1 MNIYFSGLGGVGIGP
16 LAEIARD
23 AGHSVF
29 GSDLA
34 EGLTTEALQSRG
46 ISVHIG
52 QDGSFLRDTHAQTP
66 LDWFVYT
73 AALPADHPELVA
85 AKELGIRTGK
95 RDEFLAYFLKEQN
108 LKLIAISGTHGKTTT
123 TGMAVWAFKQLGIP
137 VSYSVG
143 STLSFG
149 PSGAFDP
156 ASEYFVYE
164 CDEYDKNLLHF
175 SPHLSL
181 LTSIDYDHPD
191 TYPTEEEYKAT
202 FRQYIT
208 QSEQTIAWQRDL
220 SYIEQ
225 PATDTI
231 WALGDDERIGIRLL
245 GLHNR
250 RNATL
255 VYKAL
260 EYLNLADAQASMAAL
275 VRFPGTDRRFEKLGD
290 NLYSDYGHHPEE
302 IAATLQRARETSENI
317 VLVYQP
323 HQNWRQ
329 HFIRDQYT
337 DQFELAE
344 KVYWLPTY
352 LTRENPDQAVL
363 TPQEL
368 TENITNKNAIE
379 YAELNHELWDA
390 IQAAREAGKLVLV
403 MGAGTID
410 GWVRER
416 HTTARTAAVTL
427 IDTEGN
433 FLFQKRDDKPTIN
446 NPGMLTAFGGAIKG
460 DETNR
465 AAALRELSE
474 ETNIDID
481 WAAENI
487 RYLVTVYQPMTIEGI
502 PRYITYYVLR
512 DVDASSLETYEGQ
525 GFVIVNPL
533 GEEIHTLPLSEPTVE
548 MVAAYNKIAT

>member
-23 AGHSVF
+23 AGHVVS
-29 GSDLA
+29 GSDLG
-34 EGLTTEALQSRG
+34 ESLTTEELRKSG
-46 ISVHIG
+46 IDVHIG
-52 QDGSFLRDTHAQTP
+52 QDGSFLREVHAQSP

-85 AKELGIRTGK
+85 AKELGIRAGK
-95 RDEFLAYFLKEQN
+95 RDEFLAEFIDTHN

-123 TGMAVWAFKQLGIP
+123 TGMAVWALKKLGVP

-149 PSGAFDP
+149 PSGAYEP
-156 ASEYFVYE
+156 GSEYFVYE
-164 CDEYDKNLLHF
+164 CDEYDKNLLNF
-175 SPHLSL
+175 KPYLSL

-202 FRQYIT
+202 FRQYVD
-208 QSEQTIAWQRDL
+208 QSQHTIAWQRDL

-225 PATDTI
+225 PADDAI
-231 WALGDDERIGIRLL
+231 WALGDDERLGIRLL
-245 GLHNR
+245 GIHNR

-255 VYKAL
+255 VFKAL
-260 EYLNLADAQASMAAL
+260 EYLGIGDTGQNTAAL
-275 VRFPGTDRRFEKLGD
+275 VRFPGTDRRFEKLGE

-302 IAATLQRARETSENI
+302 IAATLQRARESSEKI

-344 KVYWLPTY
+344 KVFWLPTY

-368 TENITNKNAIE
+368 TVNLTNKDAVE
-379 YAELNHELWDA
+379 YAELNDALWTEVQTYRDN
-390 IQAAREAGKLVLV
+390 GYLVLC

-410 GWVRER
+410 GWVREQL
-416 HTTARTAAVTL
+416 AR
-427 IDTEGN
+427 
-433 FLFQKRDDKPTIN
+433 
-446 NPGMLTAFGGAIKG
+446 
-460 DETNR
+460 
-465 AAALRELSE
+465 
-474 ETNIDID
+474 
-481 WAAENI
+481 
-487 RYLVTVYQPMTIEGI
+487 
-502 PRYITYYVLR
+502 
-512 DVDASSLETYEGQ
+512 
-525 GFVIVNPL
+525 
-533 GEEIHTLPLSEPTVE
+533 
-548 MVAAYNKIAT
+548 